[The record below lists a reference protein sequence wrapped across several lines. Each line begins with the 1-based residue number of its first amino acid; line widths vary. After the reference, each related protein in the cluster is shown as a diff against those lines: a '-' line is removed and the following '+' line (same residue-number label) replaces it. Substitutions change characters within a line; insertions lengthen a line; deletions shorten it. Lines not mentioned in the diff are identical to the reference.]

1 VVQLNEKQFAL
12 RHVKEKSEAAQELVQ
27 RIESGLSHIGDLL
40 GVEKREEDQ
49 TSSVGDLLRDIE
61 TALDTVLDER
71 EKQLQQQAG
80 QQTGQASSGGSPA
93 LLAIPG
99 TESLRSPFSRANTS
113 QYEAN
118 RAHLDMGFDVTK
130 SFSKARGQKKRAKGG
145 DHPQKTKSSSPRD
158 SDDEVRRSTANVPLC
173 SSSCGI
179 GRALMCHFLPLL
191 PPAAAASSLCR
202 TSKTSR
208 WTARSSK
215 RCRSRA

>member
-1 VVQLNEKQFAL
+1 M
-12 RHVKEKSEAAQELVQ
+12 KEKSEAAQELVQ

-80 QQTGQASSGGSPA
+80 QQPGQASTGGAPA

-130 SFSKARGQKKRAKGG
+130 SFTKARGQKKRTKGG
-145 DHPQKTKSSSPRD
+145 EPHPQKTKTSSPRD
-158 SDDEVRRSTANVPLC
+158 SDEEVRSA
-173 SSSCGI
+173 
-179 GRALMCHFLPLL
+179 
-191 PPAAAASSLCR
+191 
-202 TSKTSR
+202 
-208 WTARSSK
+208 
-215 RCRSRA
+215 